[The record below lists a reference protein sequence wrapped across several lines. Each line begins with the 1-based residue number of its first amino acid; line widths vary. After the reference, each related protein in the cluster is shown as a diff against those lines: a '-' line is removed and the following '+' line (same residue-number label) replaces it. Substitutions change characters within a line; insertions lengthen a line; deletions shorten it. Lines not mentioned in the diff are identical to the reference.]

1 MKKAKAILLGLVAI
15 IIIGGLLLFA
25 GPAPEVEKGIG
36 PLQPVYIVLAVLAG
50 MALLAIF
57 IINIKTIMRSA
68 VAGLP
73 SIIALVVAGALVF
86 ILVYVSWP
94 VEIEMKAELLR
105 SVLIASLALVAF
117 VGIIIRL
124 IRGDV
129 DLNVK
134 LGISEIGI
142 TKLKTFIYRSA
153 ALGCLALVAIVV
165 YFISGETNLFFIA
178 WLFFILQLGLLIF
191 PLMFARIMIF
201 G

>member
-1 MKKAKAILLGLVAI
+1 LKKAKVILLGLVAI
-15 IIIGGLLLFA
+15 IIIGGLLFFA
-25 GPAPEVEKGIG
+25 GPAPEVEEGVG
-36 PLQPVYIVLAVLAG
+36 PLQPVYIVLAALAG
-50 MALLAIF
+50 IILLAVF

-68 VAGLP
+68 VAGFP
-73 SIIALVVAGALVF
+73 SIIAVVVAGALVF

-105 SVLIASLALVAF
+105 AVLIASLALVAF
-117 VGIIIRL
+117 VGVIIRL

-134 LGISEIGI
+134 LGISDIGI

-178 WLFFILQLGLLIF
+178 WLFFTLQLGLLIF
-191 PLMFARIMIF
+191 PLMLARIMIF